1 MAAASMVDIPFGCT
15 MCGKC
20 CHNHSLPLTVDEA
33 VLWLEDGGSL
43 CILCEAVT
51 GPMPSE
57 PDDAAQ
63 AAYRMRRA
71 FAARSGGEAIHVIAT
86 LVGIIRGPCRN
97 LGPDMRCR
105 IYERRPLVCR
115 IYPAEV
121 NPFYEFDTGRKAC
134 PPEAWTQGDTLIAD
148 GEPVDPATRA
158 LITEARR
165 RDAEDAPRKRRICRA
180 LGIDVAAIAG
190 EGFAVHPRDTLSALA
205 ALRGATNAPAEDDP
219 DDTSWRLYSP
229 RAETAAMLRTAGFD
243 ALSHKRTDDG
253 FWYDAA
259 AARPKLREYQAH

>member
-1 MAAASMVDIPFGCT
+1 
-15 MCGKC
+15 
-20 CHNHSLPLTVDEA
+20 
-33 VLWLEDGGSL
+33 
-43 CILCEAVT
+43 
-51 GPMPSE
+51 
-57 PDDAAQ
+57 
-63 AAYRMRRA
+63 MRRA
-71 FAARSGGEAIHVIAT
+71 FATRSTGKAIHVIAT
-86 LVGIIRGPCRN
+86 LVGIIKGPCRN

-134 PPEAWTQGDTLIAD
+134 PPEAWTQGGTLIAG

-190 EGFAVHPRDTLSALA
+190 EGFAVHPRDTHSVLA
-205 ALRGATNAPAEDDP
+205 ALRGATNAPDGP
-219 DDTSWRLYSP
+219 DDTNWRLYSP
-229 RAETAAMLRTAGFD
+229 RVETVAMLRTAGFD
-243 ALSHKRTDDG
+243 AVSRKRTDDS

-259 AARPKLREYQAH
+259 AARPKLRAAAFA